1 MHYLISDTRGRLLP
15 LNTDVVL
22 SDRWL
27 AKVSI
32 KINALLNLLFRPRI
46 VSINGEHIILCLY
59 GGIIYQQVKLYLTIA
74 TPIPFRDAC

>member
-1 MHYLISDTRGRLLP
+1 MHYLISDTRGRLVP

-22 SDRWL
+22 GDRWL

-46 VSINGEHIILCLY
+46 VSINSIWIGSKDQALKTF
-59 GGIIYQQVKLYLTIA
+59 Q
-74 TPIPFRDAC
+74 